1 MSKTGKKVK
10 ITKRVV
16 DLAAP
21 KKSPYIIWDKELSGF
36 GLRVAANGRK
46 AYIVSYRVGVGRGA
60 KQRRVSI
67 AASNTMTCEM
77 ARKEAQV
84 YLANAR
90 LGEDRREEIDAAA
103 KAKADITVAKAIEIW
118 HAEAAHRNR
127 RTGKARDPRNIRN
140 EMSRMDAHLIP
151 AIGNK
156 KLRELTRRDV
166 ELLRDDITAGRTA
179 VVQKTKKHG
188 VRRATGGTGTAKRTM
203 VSFKSVLAYM
213 KDIGFVDQNVAANLR
228 LAPDGKK
235 ERYLSVAEAHRLG
248 KCLDKWEQMDRR
260 VTGITIIRLLLMTG
274 ARTKEI
280 EELKWSEIDFDR
292 SFFRFEETK
301 SGRSI
306 RPISPQVLDILKGLP
321 RLHPTWVFL
330 NNAGTGPY
338 CGTQA
343 VWRLVREEAGLPD
356 VRKHDLRHSFAS
368 FALANGLSLP
378 IIGTLLGHSRP
389 ETTQRYAHLSDR
401 HAMEAAKSVGLAV
414 MNALEGRE

>member
-1 MSKTGKKVK
+1 MSKIGKKVK

-16 DLAAP
+16 DLADP
-21 KKSPYIIWDKELSGF
+21 KKSPYIIWDKELPGF
-36 GLRVAANGRK
+36 GLRVAANERK
-46 AYIVSYRVGVGRGA
+46 TYIVSYRVGVGRGA

-248 KCLDKWEQMDRR
+248 KCLDEWEQMDRR

-378 IIGTLLGHSRP
+378 VIGTLLGHSRP

>member
-1 MSKTGKKVK
+1 MSKIGKKVK

-16 DLAAP
+16 DLADP
-21 KKSPYIIWDKELSGF
+21 KKSPYIIWDKELPGF
-36 GLRVAANGRK
+36 GLRIAANGRK

-188 VRRATGGTGTAKRTM
+188 VRRATGGAGTAKRTM

-248 KCLDKWEQMDRR
+248 KCLDEWEQMDRR

-306 RPISPQVLDILKGLP
+306 RPISPQVLEILKGLP

-378 IIGTLLGHSRP
+378 VIGTLLGHSRP

-401 HAMEAAKSVGLAV
+401 HAMEAARSVGLAV